1 MWCRMIWCL
10 FGHLLFNVCIRHKM
24 CRVVSVFGQSKRYIA
39 LALPTMFTLM
49 ATVYVSVCSNI
60 WNVDLSLSEGGS
72 KLLEMLVYGLNSV
85 EYRVEGLLSG
95 WTIPDIRELLEG
107 RHLVQLPHQ
116 ILQHIKSLG
125 VTFYSLYHKDLDI
138 LADSIPHLHCLTSL
152 DISQ

>member
-1 MWCRMIWCL
+1 
-10 FGHLLFNVCIRHKM
+10 
-24 CRVVSVFGQSKRYIA
+24 
-39 LALPTMFTLM
+39 MFTLM

-85 EYRVEGLLSG
+85 EYRGGSIERLDYSRCKGVM
-95 WTIPDIRELLEG
+95 EG

-152 DISQ
+152 DITGH